1 MMRNSFSWEGFDP
14 SFLRSIIMAT
24 DEVSNKE
31 RYRKTDDKDVLVS
44 RVNRICTAPD
54 YKFIKRYRSIIENE
68 VLSLYKEPVKNI
80 CRALNMPIGK
90 DHDRLV
96 RLSERRFTQ
105 SLAEAYCAALYEI
118 SGLSLEPEDYSSYR
132 HTKSLNMRET
142 KIEDVPLYDF
152 QEDAV
157 QALKKH
163 FIDEDR
169 TAGMLVMPTGSG
181 KSRTSTCFLIR
192 EMVSRGYQVVWL
204 VHRHMLIDQAADC
217 FYRYAG
223 LSKIVNPQIKTYR
236 LTCISGV
243 HSRMS
248 VADKDE
254 VIVASISSV
263 CRNMAHLSRILKR
276 KVMVV
281 VDEAH
286 RTFAPSY
293 RKVIGY
299 IRKHRKDVK
308 LLGITATPIRAND
321 EDSKT
326 LLALYDNTIIYDISM
341 SELIKRRILAD
352 PKFITIETNEDF
364 EPQISYDEGKLIDR
378 YGELPESLVNK
389 IALSKARN
397 ACIVSQYLDHR
408 DDYGKT
414 LIFAMNILHGR
425 LLAEDLRL
433 KGVKCGFIYSGN
445 ADNAMII
452 KDYRSGKFD
461 VLINVAIL
469 TEGSDIPEIQTVFL
483 TRPTQSEGLLMQMIG
498 RGMRGPKADKGTET
512 VNIVDFHDKWTVFQR
527 WLNPEWVIDK
537 EPKPVPISTEAAA
550 RKQRVY
556 REIEW
561 RVCCGIYNSMRAEYE
576 KEGQQIMLPVGWFSL
591 CDEDG
596 EDVCMLFF
604 ENQVH
609 GLVSMLKDN
618 TYWLC
623 NKKVTAEMV
632 LRKYFTGFGDRP
644 TEYNIRL
651 LMDNYRNND
660 FPPQRYLLKNR
671 KSVDPVCVA
680 EKIRANNTDLE
691 SEAVRIYNSNETA
704 RDLFPSEEVYVSKV
718 REAYD
723 NFGKTIIIG
732 QSIEEVPLEWI
743 PFDRNPEY
751 DIDLLAQEVIDEMF
765 GGSFEGIPYYQWTD
779 KAYKGFYGRHF
790 HDTHAIEI
798 NSVLNSKDVDKK
810 YIKYLLYH
818 EMLHRDH
825 PKHDAEFRRLE
836 HLFPDWEQC
845 DHFLDSTMNRF
856 DIKEW

>member
-1 MMRNSFSWEGFDP
+1 MMRNGFSWEGFDP

-24 DEVSNKE
+24 DEVPNKE

-44 RVNRICTAPD
+44 RVNRICSAPD
-54 YKFIKRYRSIIENE
+54 YKFINRYRSIIENE
-68 VLSLYKEPVKNI
+68 VFSLYREPVKNI
-80 CRALNMPIGK
+80 CRALKMPIGK
-90 DHDRLV
+90 DHDRLA

-118 SGLSLEPEDYSSYR
+118 SGLSLEPEDYSSFR
-132 HTKSLNMRET
+132 HTKSLNMKET

-157 QALKKH
+157 RALKKH
-163 FIDEDR
+163 FIDDDR

-181 KSRTSTCFLIR
+181 KSRTSTFFLIR
-192 EMVSRGYQVVWL
+192 DMVSRGYQVIWL

-223 LSKIVNPQIKTYR
+223 LCKIENPKIRTYR
-236 LTCISGV
+236 LSCISGV
-243 HSRMS
+243 HKRMS
-248 VADKDE
+248 EADKDD
-254 VIVASISSV
+254 VIVASVSSV
-263 CRNMAHLSRILKR
+263 CRNMTHLSRILKR
-276 KVMVV
+276 KVMIV

-299 IRKHRKDVK
+299 IRKHRSDVK

-326 LLALYDNTIIYDISM
+326 LLALYDNTIIYSVSM

-352 PKFITIETNEDF
+352 PIFITIETNEDF

-378 YGELPESLVNK
+378 FGELPESLVNK

-397 ACIVSQYLDHR
+397 ICIVSQYLDHR
-408 DDYGKT
+408 DEYGKT

-425 LLAEDLRL
+425 LLAEDLRS

-445 ADNAMII
+445 ADNAKII
-452 KDYRSGKFD
+452 KDYKRGQFD

-469 TEGSDIPEIQTVFL
+469 TEGSDIPQIQTVFL

-512 VNIVDFHDKWTVFQR
+512 VNIIDFHDKWTVFQR
-527 WLNPEWVIDK
+527 WLNPEWVIGK
-537 EPKPVPISTEAAA
+537 GPEPTPVAEVTAADTPRIY
-550 RKQRVY
+550 RK
-556 REIEW
+556 IDW
-561 RVCCGIYNSMRAEYE
+561 RICCAIYNSMRAEYE
-576 KEGQQIMLPVGWFSL
+576 KAGRQVMLPVGWYSL

-609 GLVSMLKDN
+609 GLVSMLKDKA
-618 TYWLC
+618 YWLK
-623 NKKVTAEMV
+623 NKNVTAEMV
-632 LRKYFTGFGDRP
+632 LRRYFTGFGDRP
-644 TEYNIRL
+644 TEYDIRL

-660 FPPQRYLLKNR
+660 FPPQRYSLINR
-671 KSVDPVCVA
+671 KSIDPVCVA

-691 SEAVRIYNSNETA
+691 SEAARIYKTNETA
-704 RDLFPSEEVYVSKV
+704 RDLFPSEEVYVSRV

-723 NFGKTIIIG
+723 NYGKEIIIG

-743 PFDRNPEY
+743 PYDRTPVY
-751 DIDLLAQEVIDEMF
+751 DLDSLAHEVISEMF
-765 GGSFEGIPYYQWTD
+765 GGSFEGIACYRWTD
-779 KAYKGFYGRHF
+779 KAYKGFFGRHF
-790 HDTHAIEI
+790 LESHVIEI
-798 NSVLNSKDVDKK
+798 NSVLNSKDVNKK

-818 EMLHRDH
+818 EMLHRDY
-825 PKHDAEFRRLE
+825 PKHDAVFRNLE
-836 HLFPDWEQC
+836 HRFPNWEQC
-845 DHFLDSTMNRF
+845 DHFLDSTMNQF

>member
-24 DEVSNKE
+24 DEVPNKE

-44 RVNRICTAPD
+44 RVNRICSAPD
-54 YKFIKRYRSIIENE
+54 YKFINRYRSIIENE
-68 VLSLYKEPVKNI
+68 VFSLYREPVKNI
-80 CRALNMPIGK
+80 CRALKMPIGK
-90 DHDRLV
+90 DHDRLA

-118 SGLSLEPEDYSSYR
+118 SGLSLEPEDYSSFR
-132 HTKSLNMRET
+132 HTKSLNMKET

-157 QALKKH
+157 RALKKH
-163 FIDEDR
+163 FIDDDR

-181 KSRTSTCFLIR
+181 KSRTSTFFLIR
-192 EMVSRGYQVVWL
+192 DMVSRGYQVIWL

-223 LSKIVNPQIKTYR
+223 LCKIENPKIRTYR
-236 LTCISGV
+236 LSCISGV
-243 HSRMS
+243 HKRMS
-248 VADKDE
+248 EADKDD
-254 VIVASISSV
+254 VIVASVSSV
-263 CRNMAHLSRILKR
+263 CRNMTHLSRILKR
-276 KVMVV
+276 KVMIV

-299 IRKHRKDVK
+299 IRKHRSDVK

-326 LLALYDNTIIYDISM
+326 LLALYDNTIIYSVSM

-352 PKFITIETNEDF
+352 PIFITIETNEDF

-378 YGELPESLVNK
+378 FGELPESLVNK

-397 ACIVSQYLDHR
+397 ICIVSQYLDHR
-408 DDYGKT
+408 DEYGKT

-425 LLAEDLRL
+425 LLAEDLRS

-445 ADNAMII
+445 ADNAKII
-452 KDYRSGKFD
+452 KDYKRGQFD

-469 TEGSDIPEIQTVFL
+469 TEGSDIPQIQTVFL

-512 VNIVDFHDKWTVFQR
+512 VNIIDFHDKWTVFQR
-527 WLNPEWVIDK
+527 WLNPEWVIGK
-537 EPKPVPISTEAAA
+537 GPEPTPVAEVTAADTPRIY
-550 RKQRVY
+550 RK
-556 REIEW
+556 IDW
-561 RVCCGIYNSMRAEYE
+561 RICCAIYNSMRAEYE
-576 KEGQQIMLPVGWFSL
+576 KAGRQVMLPVGWYSL

-609 GLVSMLKDN
+609 GLVSMLKDKA
-618 TYWLC
+618 YWLK
-623 NKKVTAEMV
+623 NKNVTAEMV
-632 LRKYFTGFGDRP
+632 LRRYFTGFGDRP
-644 TEYNIRL
+644 TEYDIRL

-660 FPPQRYLLKNR
+660 FPPQRYLLINR
-671 KSVDPVCVA
+671 KSIDPVCVA

-691 SEAVRIYNSNETA
+691 SEAARIYKTNETA
-704 RDLFPSEEVYVSKV
+704 RDLFPSEEVYVSRV

-723 NFGKTIIIG
+723 NYGKEIIIG

-743 PFDRNPEY
+743 PYDRTPVY
-751 DIDLLAQEVIDEMF
+751 DLDSLAHEVISEMF
-765 GGSFEGIPYYQWTD
+765 GGSFEGIACYRWTD
-779 KAYKGFYGRHF
+779 KAYKGFFGRHF
-790 HDTHAIEI
+790 LESHVIEI
-798 NSVLNSKDVDKK
+798 NSVLNSKDVNKK

-818 EMLHRDH
+818 EMLHRDY
-825 PKHDAEFRRLE
+825 PKHDAVFRNLE
-836 HLFPDWEQC
+836 HRFPNWEQC
-845 DHFLDSTMNRF
+845 DHFLDSTMNQF

>member
-24 DEVSNKE
+24 DEVPNKE

-44 RVNRICTAPD
+44 RVNRICSAPD
-54 YKFIKRYRSIIENE
+54 YKFINRYRSIIENE
-68 VLSLYKEPVKNI
+68 VFSLYREPVKNI
-80 CRALNMPIGK
+80 CRALKMPIGK
-90 DHDRLV
+90 DHDRLA

-118 SGLSLEPEDYSSYR
+118 SGLSLEPEDYSSFR
-132 HTKSLNMRET
+132 HTKSLNMKET
-142 KIEDVPLYDF
+142 RIEEVPLYDF

-157 QALKKH
+157 RALKKH
-163 FIDEDR
+163 FIDDDR

-181 KSRTSTCFLIR
+181 KSRTSTFFLIR
-192 EMVSRGYQVVWL
+192 DMVSRGYQVIWL

-223 LSKIVNPQIKTYR
+223 LCKIENPKIRTYR

-243 HSRMS
+243 HKRMS
-248 VADKDE
+248 EADKDD
-254 VIVASISSV
+254 VIVASVSSV
-263 CRNMAHLSRILKR
+263 CRNMTHLSRILKR
-276 KVMVV
+276 KVMIV

-299 IRKHRKDVK
+299 IRKHRSDVK

-326 LLALYDNTIIYDISM
+326 LLALYDNTIIYSVSM

-352 PKFITIETNEDF
+352 PKFIMIETNEDF
-364 EPQISYDEGKLIDR
+364 EPQISFDEGKLIDR
-378 YGELPESLVNK
+378 FGELPESLVNK
-389 IALSKARN
+389 IAISKERN
-397 ACIVSQYLDHR
+397 SCIVLQYLDHR
-408 DDYGKT
+408 KEYGKT

-425 LLAEDLRL
+425 LLAEDLCA
-433 KGVKCGFIYSGN
+433 KGVECGFIYCGN
-445 ADNAMII
+445 ADNAKII
-452 KDYRSGKFD
+452 KEYKNGKFD

-469 TEGSDIPEIQTVFL
+469 TEGSDIPEIQTIFL

-498 RGMRGPKADKGTET
+498 RGMRGPKADRGTET

-537 EPKPVPISTEAAA
+537 GTEPTPIVAVTAVDTPRMY
-550 RKQRVY
+550 RK
-556 REIEW
+556 IDW
-561 RVCCGIYNSMRAEYE
+561 RMCCAIYNSMRAEYE
-576 KEGQQIMLPVGWFSL
+576 KAGRQVMLPVGWYSL

-609 GLVSMLKDN
+609 GLVSMMKDKPF
-618 TYWLC
+618 WLS
-623 NKKVTAEMV
+623 NKDVTAEMV
-632 LRKYFTGFGDRP
+632 LRRYFSGFGDQP
-644 TEYNIRL
+644 TESDIRL
-651 LMDNYRNND
+651 LMDNYRNNE
-660 FPPQRYLLKNR
+660 FPPQRYLLISR
-671 KSVDPVCVA
+671 KSIDPVYVA
-680 EKIRANNTDLE
+680 EKVRANKSDLE
-691 SEAVRIYNSNETA
+691 SEAARIYSTNETA
-704 RDLFPSEEVYVSKV
+704 RDLFPSEEIYVSKV

-723 NFGKTIIIG
+723 NYGKEIIIG

-743 PFDRNPEY
+743 PYDRTPVY
-751 DIDLLAQEVIDEMF
+751 DLDSLAQEVISEMF
-765 GGSFEGIPYYQWTD
+765 GGSFEGIACYRWTD
-779 KAYKGFYGRHF
+779 KAYKGFFGRHF
-790 HDTHAIEI
+790 LESHVIEI
-798 NSVLNSKDVDKK
+798 NSVLNSKDVNKK

-818 EMLHRDH
+818 EMLHRDY
-825 PKHDAEFRRLE
+825 PKHDAAFRNLE
-836 HLFPDWEQC
+836 HRFPNWEQC
-845 DHFLDSTMNRF
+845 DHFLDSTMNQF

>member
-1 MMRNSFSWEGFDP
+1 MSTRFSWEGFDS
-14 SFLRSIIMAT
+14 SFLKSIILAT
-24 DEVSNKE
+24 DEEPNKE
-31 RYRKTDDKDVLVS
+31 RYRKTDDKDVLCS
-44 RVNRICTAPD
+44 RVNRICTVPD

-118 SGLSLEPEDYSSYR
+118 SGFSLEPEDYSSYR

-142 KIEDVPLYDF
+142 KTEDVPLYDF

-163 FIDEDR
+163 FVDEDR
-169 TAGMLVMPTGSG
+169 AAGMLVMPTGSG
-181 KSRTSTCFLIR
+181 KSRASTFFLIR

-236 LTCISGV
+236 LTCISGA
-243 HSRMS
+243 HKKMS
-248 VADKDE
+248 QADNDN
-254 VIVASISSV
+254 VIVASVSSV

-276 KVMVV
+276 KVMIV

-308 LLGITATPIRAND
+308 LLGITATPIRANN

-326 LLALYDNTIIYDISM
+326 LLALYDNTIIYSVSM

-364 EPQISYDEGKLIDR
+364 EPQISFDEGKLIDR

-397 ACIVSQYLDHR
+397 TCIVSQYLDHQ
-408 DDYGKT
+408 DEYGKT

-445 ADNAMII
+445 ADNARII
-452 KDYRSGKFD
+452 KDYRRGKFE

-469 TEGSDIPEIQTVFL
+469 TEGSDIPQIQTVFL

-537 EPKPVPISTEAAA
+537 EAEPITNSTEVPTHT
-550 RKQRVY
+550 QRVY

-561 RVCCGIYNSMRAEYE
+561 RICCGIYNSMRAEYE
-576 KEGQQIMLPVGWFSL
+576 KAGQQVMLPVGWYSL

-609 GLVSMLKDN
+609 GLVSMLKDKA
-618 TYWLC
+618 YWLK
-623 NKKVTAEMV
+623 NKNVTAEMV

-644 TEYNIRL
+644 TEYDIRL

-660 FPPQRYLLKNR
+660 FPPQRYSLINR
-671 KSVDPVCVA
+671 KSIDPVCVA

-691 SEAVRIYNSNETA
+691 SEAVRIYNTNETA

-732 QSIEEVPLEWI
+732 QSIEEVPLDWI
-743 PFDRNPEY
+743 PFDRTPAY
-751 DIDLLAQEVIDEMF
+751 DLDLLAQEVIDEMF
-765 GGSFEGIPYYQWTD
+765 GGSFEGIPYYYQWTG
-779 KAYKGFYGRHF
+779 KALKGIYGRYY
-790 HDTHAIEI
+790 HDSHVIEI

-825 PKHDAEFRRLE
+825 PKHDAEFRKLE

-845 DHFLDSTMNRF
+845 DHFLDSTMHRF

>member
-1 MMRNSFSWEGFDP
+1 MSTRFSWEGFDS
-14 SFLRSIIMAT
+14 SFLKSIILAT
-24 DEVSNKE
+24 DEEPNKE
-31 RYRKTDDKDVLVS
+31 RYRKTDDKDVLCS

-118 SGLSLEPEDYSSYR
+118 SGFSLEPEDYSSYR

-142 KIEDVPLYDF
+142 KTEDVPLYDF

-163 FIDEDR
+163 FVDEDR
-169 TAGMLVMPTGSG
+169 AAGMLVMPTGSG
-181 KSRTSTCFLIR
+181 KSRASTFFLIR

-236 LTCISGV
+236 LTCISGA
-243 HSRMS
+243 HKKMS
-248 VADKDE
+248 QADNDN
-254 VIVASISSV
+254 VIVASVSSV

-276 KVMVV
+276 KVMIV

-308 LLGITATPIRAND
+308 LLGITATPIRANN

-326 LLALYDNTIIYDISM
+326 LLALYDNTIIYSVSM

-364 EPQISYDEGKLIDR
+364 EPQISFDEGKLIDR

-397 ACIVSQYLDHR
+397 TCIVSQYLDHQ
-408 DDYGKT
+408 DEYGKT

-445 ADNAMII
+445 ADNARII
-452 KDYRSGKFD
+452 KDYRRGKFE

-469 TEGSDIPEIQTVFL
+469 TEGSDIPQIQTVFL

-537 EPKPVPISTEAAA
+537 EAEPITNSTEVPTHT
-550 RKQRVY
+550 QRVY

-561 RVCCGIYNSMRAEYE
+561 RICCGIYNSMRAEYE
-576 KEGQQIMLPVGWFSL
+576 KAGQQVMLPVGWYSL

-609 GLVSMLKDN
+609 GLVSMLKDKA
-618 TYWLC
+618 YWLK
-623 NKKVTAEMV
+623 NKNVTAEMV

-644 TEYNIRL
+644 TEYDIRL

-660 FPPQRYLLKNR
+660 FPPQRYSLINR
-671 KSVDPVCVA
+671 KSIDPVCVA

-691 SEAVRIYNSNETA
+691 SEAVRIYNTNETA

-732 QSIEEVPLEWI
+732 QSIEEVPLDWI
-743 PFDRNPEY
+743 PFDRTPAY
-751 DIDLLAQEVIDEMF
+751 DLDLLAQEVIDEMF
-765 GGSFEGIPYYQWTD
+765 GGSFEGIPYYYQWTG
-779 KAYKGFYGRHF
+779 KALKGIYGRYY
-790 HDTHAIEI
+790 HDSHVIEI

-825 PKHDAEFRRLE
+825 PKHDAEFRKLE

-845 DHFLDSTMNRF
+845 DHFLDSTMHRF

>member
-24 DEVSNKE
+24 DEVPNKE

-44 RVNRICTAPD
+44 RVNRICSAPD
-54 YKFIKRYRSIIENE
+54 YKFINRYRSIIENE
-68 VLSLYKEPVKNI
+68 VFSLYREPVKNI
-80 CRALNMPIGK
+80 CRALKMSIGK
-90 DHDRLV
+90 DHDRLA

-118 SGLSLEPEDYSSYR
+118 SGLSLEPEDYSSFR
-132 HTKSLNMRET
+132 HTKSLNMKET
-142 KIEDVPLYDF
+142 RIEEVPLYDF

-157 QALKKH
+157 RALKKH
-163 FIDEDR
+163 FIDDDR

-181 KSRTSTCFLIR
+181 KSRTSTFFLIR
-192 EMVSRGYQVVWL
+192 DMVSRGYQVIWL

-223 LSKIVNPQIKTYR
+223 LCKIENPKIRTYR

-243 HSRMS
+243 HKRMS
-248 VADKDE
+248 EADKDD
-254 VIVASISSV
+254 VIVASVSSV
-263 CRNMAHLSRILKR
+263 CRNMTHLSRILKR
-276 KVMVV
+276 KVMIV

-299 IRKHRKDVK
+299 IRKHRSDVK

-326 LLALYDNTIIYDISM
+326 LLSLYDNTIIYSVSM

-352 PKFITIETNEDF
+352 PKFIMIETNEDF
-364 EPQISYDEGKLIDR
+364 EPQISFDEGKLIDR
-378 YGELPESLVNK
+378 FGELPESLVNK
-389 IALSKARN
+389 IAISKERN
-397 ACIVSQYLDHR
+397 SCIVSQYLDHR
-408 DDYGKT
+408 KEYGKT

-425 LLAEDLRL
+425 LLAEDLRA
-433 KGVKCGFIYSGN
+433 KGVECGFIYCGN
-445 ADNAMII
+445 ADNAKII
-452 KDYRSGKFD
+452 KEYKNGKFD

-469 TEGSDIPEIQTVFL
+469 TEGSDIPEIQTIFL

-498 RGMRGPKADKGTET
+498 RGMRGPKADRGTET

-527 WLNPEWVIDK
+527 WLNPEWVIGK
-537 EPKPVPISTEAAA
+537 GPEPTPVAEVTAADTPRIY
-550 RKQRVY
+550 RK
-556 REIEW
+556 IDW
-561 RVCCGIYNSMRAEYE
+561 RICCAIYNSMRAEYE
-576 KEGQQIMLPVGWFSL
+576 KAGRQVMLPVGWYSL

-609 GLVSMLKDN
+609 GLVSMLKDKA
-618 TYWLC
+618 YWLK
-623 NKKVTAEMV
+623 NKNVTAEMV
-632 LRKYFTGFGDRP
+632 LRRYFTGFGDRP
-644 TEYNIRL
+644 TEYDIRL

-660 FPPQRYLLKNR
+660 FPPQRYLLINR
-671 KSVDPVCVA
+671 KSIDPVCVA

-691 SEAVRIYNSNETA
+691 SEAARIYKTNETA
-704 RDLFPSEEVYVSKV
+704 RDLFPSEEVYVSRV

-723 NFGKTIIIG
+723 NYGKEIIIG

-743 PFDRNPEY
+743 PYDRTPVY
-751 DIDLLAQEVIDEMF
+751 DLDSLAHEVISEMF
-765 GGSFEGIPYYQWTD
+765 GGSFEGIACYRWTD
-779 KAYKGFYGRHF
+779 KAYKGFFGRHF
-790 HDTHAIEI
+790 LESHVIEI
-798 NSVLNSKDVDKK
+798 NSVLNSKDVNKK

-818 EMLHRDH
+818 EMLHRDY
-825 PKHDAEFRRLE
+825 PKHDAVFRNLE
-836 HLFPDWEQC
+836 HRFPNWEQC
-845 DHFLDSTMNRF
+845 DHFLDSTMNQF

>member
-1 MMRNSFSWEGFDP
+1 MSTRFSWEGFDS
-14 SFLRSIIMAT
+14 SFLKSIILAT
-24 DEVSNKE
+24 DEEPNKE
-31 RYRKTDDKDVLVS
+31 RYRKTDDKDVLCS
-44 RVNRICTAPD
+44 RVNRICTVPD

-118 SGLSLEPEDYSSYR
+118 SGFSLEPEDYSSYR

-163 FIDEDR
+163 FVDEDR
-169 TAGMLVMPTGSG
+169 AAGMLVMPTGSG
-181 KSRTSTCFLIR
+181 KSRASTFFLIR

-236 LTCISGV
+236 LTCISGA
-243 HSRMS
+243 HKKMS
-248 VADKDE
+248 QADNDN
-254 VIVASISSV
+254 VIVASVSSV

-276 KVMVV
+276 KVMIV

-308 LLGITATPIRAND
+308 LLGITATPIRANN

-326 LLALYDNTIIYDISM
+326 LLALYDNTIIYSVSM

-364 EPQISYDEGKLIDR
+364 EPQISFDEGKLIDR

-397 ACIVSQYLDHR
+397 TCIVSQYLDHQ
-408 DDYGKT
+408 DEYGKT

-445 ADNAMII
+445 ADNARII
-452 KDYRSGKFD
+452 KDYRRGKFE

-469 TEGSDIPEIQTVFL
+469 TEGSDIPQIQTVFL

-537 EPKPVPISTEAAA
+537 EAEPITNSTEVPTHT
-550 RKQRVY
+550 QRVY

-561 RVCCGIYNSMRAEYE
+561 RICCGIYNSMRAEYE
-576 KEGQQIMLPVGWFSL
+576 KAGQQVMLPVGWYSL

-609 GLVSMLKDN
+609 GLVSMLKDKA
-618 TYWLC
+618 YWLK
-623 NKKVTAEMV
+623 NKNVTAEMV

-644 TEYNIRL
+644 TEYDIRL

-660 FPPQRYLLKNR
+660 FPPQRYSLINR
-671 KSVDPVCVA
+671 KSIDPVCVA

-691 SEAVRIYNSNETA
+691 SEAVRIYNTNETA

-723 NFGKTIIIG
+723 NYGKEIIIG
-732 QSIEEVPLEWI
+732 QSIEEVPLDWI
-743 PFDRNPEY
+743 PFDRTPAY
-751 DIDLLAQEVIDEMF
+751 DLDLLAQEVIDEMF
-765 GGSFEGIPYYQWTD
+765 GGSFEGIPYYYQWTG
-779 KAYKGFYGRHF
+779 KALKGIYGRYY
-790 HDTHAIEI
+790 HDSHVIEI

-825 PKHDAEFRRLE
+825 PKHDAEFRKLE

-845 DHFLDSTMNRF
+845 DHFLDSTMHRF